1 MDLRM
6 CPSCQQSVL
15 DDDAQD
21 CPFCGAAMDGS
32 TAATKA
38 KAPSAKQPASKKA
51 RPEKKQAA
59 PAKSSPE
66 KKDDDPFAVEIKTN
80 KQAIPLRRK
89 PTAKISFRIVCPM
102 CDTSGFAT
110 KAVAGKE
117 VKCPNPDCLMPVFT
131 APEIKKEEPK
141 VEKKSI
147 FTPALIGS
155 VGGGVLIIG
164 ILLFFFLQAPAPKPI
179 GPGGTN
185 GGETDSPGPSDTPE
199 EKEEPV
205 KVQQPPKISIAK
217 VKEQIL
223 KQNTD
228 AVLERKNRSKSFCRR
243 LSSETYVELGDI
255 KKALYQLEK
264 LDRLN
269 EDLAFFKIT
278 PLVKIGWYHLANSD
292 REAARKV
299 AAQALE
305 LAKGYRPNIGR
316 DSIGHTVFLGS
327 LLIALEEFEKVG
339 SLLQSREEI
348 QKAKLET
355 VRVSMILQD
364 HSYNLDQNYQWLPRQ
379 HLEAP
384 LMFAAGY
391 GAAVRGHG
399 KQTLAWVNSI
409 SNPTYKSNA
418 LAGYMAGMSVNN
430 PNYDVL
436 SEVGLTGLSSQQ
448 IQRAVAICLQ
458 IKAFQNNSTQ
468 AHTILAQLQK
478 EISTWKLPAVAT
490 IPEDSGIYKGKYQR
504 APAEVLIAIQT
515 YRLVARFLASDG
527 QHELAWKQIEQA
539 MLWAAAFAPSRT
551 QTANLMKHLQ
561 RDQKKIQSEL
571 ASEFKITQS
580 VNKRNAYNK
589 YRNNARRIESD
600 ANLRLDLETALLGDS
615 LKWGLASDLYQS
627 YQAQL
632 SAKKEDSNFVAVVE
646 KSLLDELVYH
656 LEAAK
661 KSEAVA
667 ELKEKFPTKITLS
680 APSRIWLELQRLVDA
695 GSIKQAQAIIE
706 KEQAK
711 LNEPQL
717 QLRFACR
724 IAQKSSAEM
733 TLNWVKSIPNII
745 TQELAYQLTATLQS
759 KKGLIREYWKI
770 CNEQQL
776 EPTKQCSVHLGLIEG
791 LSHTDF
797 YQKEAPPESEKQTSE
812 KTASN

>member
-32 TAATKA
+32 SGATKA
-38 KAPSAKQPASKKA
+38 KTPSGKQPASKKA

-59 PAKSSPE
+59 PAISSPE

-147 FTPALIGS
+147 FTPALIAGA
-155 VGGGVLIIG
+155 GGGVLIIG
-164 ILLFFFLQAPAPKPI
+164 ILLFFFLQAPAPKPKPLVDQ
-179 GPGGTN
+179 GESNETPTGT
-185 GGETDSPGPSDTPE
+185 EESPQRTPVE
-199 EKEEPV
+199 QV
-205 KVQQPPKISIAK
+205 KQPPKISIAK

-223 KQNTD
+223 EQNTD
-228 AVLERKNRSKSFCRR
+228 AVLQRKNRSKSFCRR

-305 LAKGYRPNIGR
+305 LAKRYRPNIGR

-364 HSYNLDQNYQWLPRQ
+364 HSYDLDQNYQWLPRQ
-379 HLEAP
+379 QLEAP

-436 SEVGLTGLSSQQ
+436 SEVGLAGLSSQQ

-458 IKAFQNNSTQ
+458 IKAFQKSSTQ
-468 AHTILAQLQK
+468 ARAILAQLQK

-490 IPEDSGIYKGKYQR
+490 IPDDSGIYKGKYQR

-515 YRLVARFLASDG
+515 YRLVARYLASDG

-539 MLWAAAFAPSRT
+539 MLWAAAIAPSRT

-600 ANLRLDLETALLGDS
+600 ANLRLDLEAALLGDS
-615 LKWGLASDLYQS
+615 LKWGLAPELYQS
-627 YQAQL
+627 YQTQL

-646 KSLLDELVYH
+646 KSLLSELAFH
-656 LEAAK
+656 LESAK
-661 KSEAVA
+661 KTDAVA
-667 ELKEKFPTKITLS
+667 ELKEKFPTIITVS
-680 APSRIWLELQRLVDA
+680 APSKIWLELQRLVDA

-759 KKGLIREYWKI
+759 KKGFIREYWKI

-776 EPTKQCSVHLGLIEG
+776 EPTKKCSVHLGLIEG

-797 YQKEAPPESEKQTSE
+797 YQKEEPPESEKQTDE